1 MSLLVECQTVHIVYG
16 DFLCV
21 LFHDLVPCKSLQ
33 MPRND
38 YKKAQTEPLKMSG
51 NLIHEKEEEREKGC
65 V

>member
-1 MSLLVECQTVHIVYG
+1 MVIV
-16 DFLCV
+16 LCV